1 MKKLIIFTISILAII
16 RLSAQDDVI
25 TSQYLINPY
34 YVNPGAAGINDMVNF
49 NAAYRSSLN
58 SLPNHPNTYYASFNG
73 MVAKKVALG
82 ALLLN
87 DKIASINK
95 YRMQL
100 SYAYSWM
107 ANQDTR
113 LGLGLNTE
121 FHQINLDKGL
131 GSNPYEETGDPTLL
145 NAIDGAQ
152 YFDAT
157 VGLYGLYK
165 GKLHFGVTLPNLVR
179 ARLNKGTDEELNS
192 FETAFKNYT
201 VNIGYRFDVKDYEF
215 AVEPSVMVRKGY
227 TTPVVTDIAIK
238 TYFLQNKL
246 IAGGLAR
253 IIDGETIMGML
264 IGAKFGALRLYYS
277 YDVSF
282 QNTQKYHAGS
292 HEFSI
297 NFELPSKKK
306 LTAEEEAKA
315 NEEKAKMEGQ
325 PMMEKK
331 ETAPAQAPT
340 NTNTP
345 TNIKK

>member
-1 MKKLIIFTISILAII
+1 MKNLIIFTISILSII

-49 NAAYRSSLN
+49 NAAYRSSL
-58 SLPNHPNTYYASFNG
+58 STLPGHPNTYYASFNG

-82 ALLLN
+82 AMLLN
-87 DKIASINK
+87 DQIASLNK

-113 LGLGLNTE
+113 LGLGLSTE
-121 FHQINLDKGL
+121 FHQINLDK
-131 GSNPYEETGDPTLL
+131 SVATSPFEDPGDPYIQS
-145 NAIDGAQ
+145 AIDGTQ

-165 GKLHFGVTLPNLVR
+165 GKLHFGLTFPNLVR
-179 ARLNKGTDEELNS
+179 TRLNKGIDQEVDA
-192 FETAFKNYT
+192 FQTAFKNYT
-201 VNIGYRFDVKDYEF
+201 ANIGYRFDIKDYDF

-264 IGAKFGALRLYYS
+264 MGVKFGSLRLFYS

-292 HEFSI
+292 HEFSL
-297 NFELPSKKK
+297 NFELPNKKK
-306 LTAEEEAKA
+306 MTPEEEAK
-315 NEEKAKMEGQ
+315 EKEDKAKMEGQ
-325 PMMEKK
+325 PAMEKK
-331 ETAPAQAPT
+331 DTAPNNA
-340 NTNTP
+340 
-345 TNIKK
+345 KK

>member
-16 RLSAQDDVI
+16 RLSAQDDAI

-34 YVNPGAAGINDMVNF
+34 YVNPGAAGINDLVNF
-49 NAAYRSSLN
+49 NAAYRSALN
-58 SLPNHPNTYYASFNG
+58 TLPGHPNTYYASFNG

-82 ALLLN
+82 AMLLN
-87 DKIASINK
+87 DQIASLNK

-113 LGLGLNTE
+113 MGLGLSTE
-121 FHQINLDKGL
+121 FHQINLDK
-131 GSNPYEETGDPTLL
+131 SIANSPYEMPGDP
-145 NAIDGAQ
+145 NIQSAIDGAQ

-157 VGLYGLYK
+157 VGLYGVYK

-179 ARLNKGTDEELNS
+179 ARLNKGTDEELDA
-192 FETAFKNYT
+192 FQTAFKNYT
-201 VNIGYRFDVKDYEF
+201 VNLGYRFDVKDYDF
-215 AVEPSVMVRKGY
+215 AIEPSIMVRKGY
-227 TTPVVTDIAIK
+227 TSPTITDIAIK

-253 IIDGETIMGML
+253 IVDGETIMGML
-264 IGAKFGALRLYYS
+264 MGVKFGSLRLFYS

-282 QNTQKYHAGS
+282 QNTQRYHDGT
-292 HEFSI
+292 HEFSL

-306 LTAEEEAKA
+306 MTAEEEAKA
-315 NEEKAKMEGQ
+315 NEEKAKMDGK
-325 PMMEKK
+325 PAMEKK
-331 ETAPAQAPT
+331 EA
-340 NTNTP
+340 TP
-345 TNIKK
+345 DSTKK

>member
-1 MKKLIIFTISILAII
+1 MKKLIIFTISILAVI
-16 RLSAQDDVI
+16 RLSGQDDAI

-58 SLPNHPNTYYASFNG
+58 SLPGHPNTYYASFNG
-73 MVAKKVALG
+73 MVAKRVALG

-87 DKIASINK
+87 DQIASLNK

-100 SYAYSWM
+100 SYAYSWL
-107 ANQDTR
+107 ANPDTR
-113 LGLGLNTE
+113 MGLGLSTE
-121 FHQINLDKGL
+121 FHQINLDKGV
-131 GSNPYEETGDPTLL
+131 GNNPYEEIGDPILL
-145 NAIDGAQ
+145 TAIDGTQ

-179 ARLNKGTDEELNS
+179 ARLNKGTDEELDA

-201 VNIGYRFDVKDYEF
+201 VNLGYRFDIKDYDF
-215 AVEPSVMVRKGY
+215 AVEPSIMLRKGY
-227 TTPVVTDIAIK
+227 TTPAITDIAIK
-238 TYFLQNKL
+238 AYFLQNKL
-246 IAGGLAR
+246 IIGGLAR
-253 IIDGETIMGML
+253 IVDSETIMGML
-264 IGAKFGALRLYYS
+264 MGIKFGSLRLFYS

-292 HEFSI
+292 HEFSL

-306 LTAEEEAKA
+306 MTAEEEAKA
-315 NEEKAKMEGQ
+315 AEEKAKMEGH
-325 PMMEKK
+325 PTMDNKAATPDSTKK
-331 ETAPAQAPT
+331 
-340 NTNTP
+340 
-345 TNIKK
+345 